1 MRGISRRFGSV
12 QALRGA
18 DFSGAAGEIHA
29 LLGENG
35 AGKSTLM
42 HILFGL
48 VPADAGT
55 VEVAGRAARF
65 RSPAE
70 AMAAGLGMVHQN
82 FTQVPAMTVA
92 ENVWLGRRGLRYDR
106 EAASSLVRRVSQA
119 TGLAIDPDATAGD
132 LPVGLRQRLEI
143 VKALAREVRVLILD
157 EPTAALA
164 PGEIA
169 ELFGALRRLADS
181 GVAVVLIT
189 HKLGEVAAIAD
200 RVTVLRRGETVV
212 SGEEAGRRDA
222 TALARAMIGESA
234 AQREMDEA
242 MEEGSRGREVREVR
256 DVRERGERL
265 ALEVRNLCVGSW
277 GGRKVVDGVSFGVAR
292 GEIVGIAAVEGN
304 GQRELM
310 RAVAGLVPREGALT
324 IGGSGTIGF
333 VPEDRQGEALILE
346 FSVAENLALGAAGGW
361 WVDRARDLA
370 AADEAIGAFDI
381 QGLAGGRVR
390 TLSGGNQQKV
400 VLARELSRRPALLVA
415 ENPTRGLDVRATAE
429 VHARILR
436 AARQEGAGVLF
447 HSTDLD
453 EVLALADRV
462 AVMVEG
468 RWIELPR
475 TATRE
480 EVGAR
485 MLGSAA

>member
-48 VPADAGT
+48 VPADEGT

-70 AMAAGLGMVHQN
+70 AMAAGLGMVHQH

-189 HKLGEVAAIAD
+189 HKLREVAAIAD

-256 DVRERGERL
+256 ERGEWL
-265 ALEVRNLCVGSW
+265 ALEVRNLCVGSS

-310 RAVAGLVPREGALT
+310 RAVAGLVPREGAVT

-333 VPEDRQGEALILE
+333 VPEDRQGEALIL
-346 FSVAENLALGAAGGW
+346 
-361 WVDRARDLA
+361 
-370 AADEAIGAFDI
+370 
-381 QGLAGGRVR
+381 
-390 TLSGGNQQKV
+390 
-400 VLARELSRRPALLVA
+400 
-415 ENPTRGLDVRATAE
+415 
-429 VHARILR
+429 
-436 AARQEGAGVLF
+436 
-447 HSTDLD
+447 
-453 EVLALADRV
+453 
-462 AVMVEG
+462 
-468 RWIELPR
+468 
-475 TATRE
+475 
-480 EVGAR
+480 
-485 MLGSAA
+485 